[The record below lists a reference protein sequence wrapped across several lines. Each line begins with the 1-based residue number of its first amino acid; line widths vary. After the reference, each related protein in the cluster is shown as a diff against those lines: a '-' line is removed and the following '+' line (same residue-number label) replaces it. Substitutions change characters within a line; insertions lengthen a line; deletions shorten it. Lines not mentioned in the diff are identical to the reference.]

1 MRIRKG
7 VTRVLAV
14 QDADRTWWYFT
25 FGCGQIH
32 AGYYVKFFGTFGEA
46 RREMFECHGD
56 RWAFQYSEQDW
67 LAWKEK
73 CRSEGMEHMLET
85 ELNSG
90 A

>member
-1 MRIRKG
+1 
-7 VTRVLAV
+7 VTQDLAV
-14 QDADRTWWYFT
+14 QGDNETLWYFT

-32 AGYYVKFFGTFGEA
+32 AGYYVRFFGTFAEA
-46 RREMFECHGD
+46 RRKMFERYGD
-56 RWAFQYSEQDW
+56 RWAFQYSQQDW
-67 LAWKEK
+67 LAWEEK